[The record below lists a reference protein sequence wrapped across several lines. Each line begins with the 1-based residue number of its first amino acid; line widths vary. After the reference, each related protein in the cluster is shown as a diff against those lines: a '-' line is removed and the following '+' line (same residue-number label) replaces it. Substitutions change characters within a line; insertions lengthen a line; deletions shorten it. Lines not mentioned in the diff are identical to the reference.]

1 MTRRDW
7 LHVHRIFRWLA
18 VVIWGAALQ
27 ALPQSALGQEKGQLI
42 TLPDAIRLAVER
54 NLDIQLAREEVD
66 FARQRQNEARTGFLP
81 KLTTEYGYRRPNS
94 TETKIGGVTLESQ
107 DQNEY
112 HLTGTVTQPIFTGFA
127 TLSTYELARLGLDS
141 AKIQLD
147 RARLDIIL
155 RVKQSYL
162 LIVQSQ
168 KIREVAEQSVRQLQE
183 NLKVAENFYR
193 VGLSPKIDVLDAET
207 RLADAELQLIRATND
222 VAVAKAN
229 FNTVLRQP
237 VDTLVEVEDIL
248 STVRYE
254 RSYEQSQETAL
265 KHRPEVLDAETQV
278 ASAEQQITFAKSGY
292 YPTISFAA
300 NYYRLGDSP
309 DVNGSKFTEREA
321 WDVGALATWTLFEW
335 GKTRYAVFQQE
346 ARLRQAKETLEK
358 VKDSVR
364 LDVKSEYLTLQAA
377 YDAIAVARKAVI
389 SAEENFRISTER
401 YKEQVATAT
410 EVLDAQTRLTQAKSN
425 YTNTIA
431 IFNVERARLVRAMG
445 LEEEI

>member
-1 MTRRDW
+1 MTRQRGVR
-7 LHVHRIFRWLA
+7 VHCILRWLVALICCAA
-18 VVIWGAALQ
+18 VQVVPNGAW
-27 ALPQSALGQEKGQLI
+27 GQEKSPVI
-42 TLPDAIRLAVER
+42 TLPEAIRLALER
-54 NLDIQLAREEVD
+54 NLDVQLAREEVD
-66 FARQRQNEARTGFLP
+66 FARERQNEARTGFLP
-81 KLTTEYGYRRPNS
+81 KFSAEYGYRRPNS
-94 TETKIGGVTLESQ
+94 TETKIAGVSLETQ
-107 DQNEY
+107 DQNQY
-112 HLTGTVTQPIFTGFA
+112 HFTGTVQQPVFTGFA

-141 AKIQLD
+141 AKIRLE
-147 RARLDIIL
+147 RARLDIIFG
-155 RVKQSYL
+155 VKQGYL

-168 KIREVAEQSVRQLQE
+168 KIREVAGQSVRQLQE

-237 VDTLVEVEDIL
+237 VDTPVEVEDIL

-254 RSYEQSQETAL
+254 RSYEQSQEIAL

-278 ASAEQQITFAKSGY
+278 SSAEQQITFAKSGY
-292 YPTISFAA
+292 YPTISLTG
-300 NYYRLGDSP
+300 NYYRAGDTP
-309 DVNGSKFTEREA
+309 AVEGSQFTDQEA

-346 ARLRQAKETLEK
+346 ARLRQAKESLEK

-364 LDVKSEYLTLQAA
+364 LDVKSAYLTLQAA
-377 YDAIAVARKAVI
+377 YDAIGVAKKAVA

-425 YTNTIA
+425 YTNAIA
-431 IFNVERARLVRAMG
+431 IFNVQRAALIRAMG
-445 LEEEI
+445 LEEEM

>member
-112 HLTGTVTQPIFTGFA
+112 HFTGTVTQPIFTGFA

-183 NLKVAENFYR
+183 NLKVAENF
-193 VGLSPKIDVLDAET
+193 
-207 RLADAELQLIRATND
+207 
-222 VAVAKAN
+222 
-229 FNTVLRQP
+229 
-237 VDTLVEVEDIL
+237 
-248 STVRYE
+248 
-254 RSYEQSQETAL
+254 
-265 KHRPEVLDAETQV
+265 
-278 ASAEQQITFAKSGY
+278 
-292 YPTISFAA
+292 
-300 NYYRLGDSP
+300 
-309 DVNGSKFTEREA
+309 
-321 WDVGALATWTLFEW
+321 
-335 GKTRYAVFQQE
+335 
-346 ARLRQAKETLEK
+346 
-358 VKDSVR
+358 
-364 LDVKSEYLTLQAA
+364 
-377 YDAIAVARKAVI
+377 
-389 SAEENFRISTER
+389 
-401 YKEQVATAT
+401 
-410 EVLDAQTRLTQAKSN
+410 
-425 YTNTIA
+425 
-431 IFNVERARLVRAMG
+431 
-445 LEEEI
+445 